1 MAVDTAGI
9 PLPHQFNSVSGS
21 THCNCQIKHCNPS
34 NHLYRSGTISLTFN
48 SIFFFFFSKMPIVT
62 KNFDSL
68 NVISKYPRNLSN
80 ISSKRNRAQYMYCFE
95 NLEMSDT
102 SCVYL
107 LFVEAKVDTG
117 IKIIET
123 RM

>member
-9 PLPHQFNSVSGS
+9 PLPHQFNSVSGL
-21 THCNCQIKHCNPS
+21 THCNCRIKHCNPS

-48 SIFFFFFSKMPIVT
+48 SMFFDFKTPIVT
-62 KNFDSL
+62 KYFDSL

-80 ISSKRNRAQYMYCFE
+80 ISSKCNRAQCMYCFE

-107 LFVEAKVDTG
+107 SFVEAKGETG